1 MNDITQEEQDLLCKL
16 QKPVIDFILIENML
30 DASAQKKGYAD
41 HKDFLDQT
49 GWFDRFADRNDD
61 DKETM

>member
-1 MNDITQEEQDLLCKL
+1 MNDLTPEEADLITRL
-16 QKPVIDFILIENML
+16 QKPFVDFTLIENML

-49 GWFDRFADRNDD
+49 GWFERNI
-61 DKETM
+61 E